1 MARTE
6 LFERMLAEGAEGVAY
21 EVMRGAGHELS
32 CPETPVSQ
40 TICEAR
46 WLRDRRTREC
56 RAMIGRMTEQLI
68 RSEKR
73 CD

>member
-6 LFERMLAEGAEGVAY
+6 LFERMLSESAEGVAY
-21 EVMRGAGHELS
+21 EVMRGAGHDGLS
-32 CPETPVSQ
+32 HPEASVSP
-40 TICEAR
+40 TIHEAR

-68 RSEKR
+68 KR
-73 CD
+73 I